1 MENGFQVLVLW
12 PISSVNE
19 LRREGHGVFAFW
31 QNYLTTNGHKVS
43 NRIKPHYLLTSCIG
57 KHIHLQ
63 LLIGL
68 LHVKSAI

>member
-31 QNYLTTNGHKVS
+31 QNYLTTNGHKVIELS
-43 NRIKPHYLLTSCIG
+43 LTTY
-57 KHIHLQ
+57 
-63 LLIGL
+63 
-68 LHVKSAI
+68 